1 MSLNKKVITLENA
14 SKVYDGK
21 YVINNISH
29 EFAKGESIAL
39 CGHNGCGKSTMLKLL
54 ASIVSLSSGKIVYQK
69 KLKFG
74 YVPEKFPGMEISMID
89 YLQGIARIERVDFSL
104 VNELISEFYLES
116 MTKTRLNKLSKGSL
130 QKVGVIQ
137 AILAPRD
144 VIFLDEPL
152 SGQDADSQ
160 KLFITKMN
168 ELRNKGVTIFMACHE
183 KMLINEL
190 SDKVYTI
197 DKGKL
202 MEVKNPGELQYL
214 VYVRKCPKLQAWL
227 GMKSNGD
234 RYEITVKEA
243 VLKEMVL
250 KLYDEDWEIV
260 GIEKLD

>member
-29 EFAKGESIAL
+29 EFAEGESIAL

-54 ASIVSLSSGKIVYQK
+54 ASIVSLSSGNIVYQK
-69 KLKFG
+69 KLKFA

-116 MTKTRLNKLSKGSL
+116 MIKTRLNKLSKGSL

-183 KMLINEL
+183 KMLINKL

-227 GMKSNGD
+227 DMKSNGD

-250 KLYDEDWEIV
+250 KLYDEGWEIV